1 MCPEFERCT
10 AGPARQA
17 GFGIVSAVFILVFL
31 AILGASIVFLAGTQ
45 RNAVV
50 VDVLGSRA
58 YQAARA
64 GIEWGAYQAL
74 VGSSCAASTNLA
86 FPAGS
91 SLAPFT
97 ATVTCTSTTANEGG
111 STITLYNIV
120 SNACNVPTGGACPN
134 GASNSATYVER
145 QVTAVVGG

>member
-1 MCPEFERCT
+1 
-10 AGPARQA
+10 
-17 GFGIVSAVFILVFL
+17 VFILVILAFL
-31 AILGASIVFLAGTQ
+31 GVSITFFAGTQ

-74 VGSSCAASTNLA
+74 VSSSCTGAPGVNLT

-91 SLAPFT
+91 SLASFT

-134 GASNSATYVER
+134 GATNSATYVER